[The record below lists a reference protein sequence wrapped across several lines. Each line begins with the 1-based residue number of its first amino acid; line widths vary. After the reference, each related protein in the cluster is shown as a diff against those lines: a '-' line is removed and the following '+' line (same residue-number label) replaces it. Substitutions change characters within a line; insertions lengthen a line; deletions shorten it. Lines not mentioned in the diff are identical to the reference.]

1 MSVPTRYIS
10 IVVLLVIVPVSAWAI
25 AYRPMNNAVHS
36 AAGEIRQRTSK
47 LANYDEINKQYREMK
62 KISATLQ
69 KANEESVERI
79 PLSHNADQWLESAS
93 DAAFSLGLIVNSMT
107 TSGERIEGDY
117 TLLPVDFN
125 VTGGFP
131 SVYKLVQHLEQMR
144 RLFRIDTLTV
154 HRVNDE
160 KVEARLVVHLVFG
173 TGDIK

>member
-69 KANEESVERI
+69 KAKHCWIGEVS
-79 PLSHNADQWLESAS
+79 W
-93 DAAFSLGLIVNSMT
+93 GVN
-107 TSGERIEGDY
+107 
-117 TLLPVDFN
+117 
-125 VTGGFP
+125 TG
-131 SVYKLVQHLEQMR
+131 YKYGCLA
-144 RLFRIDTLTV
+144 
-154 HRVNDE
+154 N
-160 KVEARLVVHLVFG
+160 
-173 TGDIK
+173 